1 MYRFLLKPKWILFH
15 VLCLALVVTMVNLA
29 LWQIRRL
36 HQREDFNST
45 VRSHSNQPVAPIA
58 DVLTQGVEP
67 GSVEWRRVTV
77 TGTYL
82 AARQVVVE
90 NLSQDGEAGRNV
102 VDPIEL
108 SDGSVLIVNRGFV
121 PGTDAV
127 PAPPGGTV
135 TLVGQLRRS
144 DVRRTGQPT
153 DASGVA
159 LTQIRRIDI
168 PLLTAQLGG
177 GALVQPMYL
186 QLLTS
191 TPAEGKYP
199 ANVAQPVLDNGP
211 HLSYTIQWFVFSLCV
226 IVGWVLAIRRSMA
239 TRSGK
244 QRKRRGPPPIAD
256 EPNSK
261 TAGPRSTSTRSASN
275 GSMITA

>member
-1 MYRFLLKPKWILFH
+1 MYRFMLKPKWILFH
-15 VLCLALVVTMVNLA
+15 VLCLALVITMINLA
-29 LWQIRRL
+29 FWQIRRL
-36 HQREDFNST
+36 HQREAFNST
-45 VRSHSNQPVAPIA
+45 VQSHSNQPVAPIA
-58 DVLTQGVEP
+58 DVLTPGVAP

-77 TGTYL
+77 TGTYV

-102 VDPIEL
+102 VDPVQL
-108 SDGSVLIVNRGFV
+108 ADGTVLIVNRGFV

-127 PAPPGGTV
+127 PPPPAGTV
-135 TLVGQLRRS
+135 TLVGQLRVTEVRS
-144 DVRRTGQPT
+144 LGQPS

-168 PLLTAQLGG
+168 PLLTPQLGG
-177 GALVQPMYL
+177 GAPVQPMYL

-191 TPAEGKYP
+191 TPPEGKYP

-211 HLSYTIQWFVFSLCV
+211 HLSYTIQWFVFSICV
-226 IVGWVLAIRRSMA
+226 IVGWVLAVRRSLA

-256 EPNSK
+256 ELAK
-261 TAGPRSTSTRSASN
+261 V
-275 GSMITA
+275 

>member
-1 MYRFLLKPKWILFH
+1 MYRFLLKPKWIVFH

-36 HQREDFNST
+36 NQREDFNST
-45 VRSHSNQPVAPIA
+45 VRSHSNQTVAPIA
-58 DVLTQGVEP
+58 EVLMPGVEP

-82 AARQVVVE
+82 AAKQVVVE

-102 VDPIEL
+102 VDPL
-108 SDGSVLIVNRGFV
+108 QLADGSVLIVNRGFV
-121 PGTDAV
+121 PGTEAV
-127 PAPPGGTV
+127 PAPPGGAV

-144 DVRRTGQPT
+144 EVRSLGQPS
-153 DASGVA
+153 DAAGVA

-168 PLLTAQLGG
+168 PLLSPQLGG
-177 GALVQPMYL
+177 GAPVQPMYL

-211 HLSYTIQWFVFSLCV
+211 HLSYTIQWFVFSVCV
-226 IVGWVLAIRRSMA
+226 IVGWVLAIRRSVT

-256 EPNSK
+256 ELAK
-261 TAGPRSTSTRSASN
+261 V
-275 GSMITA
+275 